1 MTVAQGWKHSFP
13 PAAEVAADS
22 LTAIAAVARNGA
34 IGDGADIP
42 WRIPEDWKRF
52 KAVTMGGV
60 LLVGRKTHD
69 GMGNLPGRSSIVVT
83 RDESYEAPGAEVA
96 HTIERA
102 LELLEGHAG
111 KRRWVVGGGEI
122 YRLFWPYTT
131 DLDITEVDQAPDVE
145 TRFPE
150 IDPLDWAETSRTPR
164 DGWAYVTFSRQPRVD
179 EG

>member
-1 MTVAQGWKHSFP
+1 MSWKYRFP
-13 PAAEVAADS
+13 PPADVAADS

-60 LLVGRKTHD
+60 LIVGRRTHD

-96 HTIERA
+96 HSVDEA
-102 LELLEGHAG
+102 LSLLEGHPG
-111 KRRWVVGGGEI
+111 KRRWIAGGGEI
-122 YRLFWPYTT
+122 YRLFWPHTT
-131 DLDITEVDQAPDVE
+131 HLDVTEVEQAPEVP

-150 IDPLDWAETSRTPR
+150 IDPLDWIEASRTPR
-164 DGWAYVTFSRQPRVD
+164 EGWSYVTYERCPRL
-179 EG
+179 ES